1 MMGGIIA
8 RLFWLGVIGGWFV
21 AAMCLVE
28 AGKLSLD
35 TSIRRYVPEAPESW
49 AEITL
54 AHILT
59 HTSGINDFYRNQAS
73 GFADLPQV
81 ERDRLSAAEA
91 MAYSYRFPLTT
102 KPGDKW
108 AYSLAGY
115 ILLGLIIERGSGQ
128 AYPDFVEE
136 AVFAPLGLS
145 CRWGGT
151 EVEILN
157 RNPVLYE
164 RIDGQ
169 LVNHTV
175 NFSPF
180 SYPAGGLNA
189 TALDIARFLSAL
201 QTGQLLSPQSLKR
214 LWQPVRLN
222 DGSRFSYGFGFS
234 VSDYKGHSL
243 VSHEGGGQS
252 WNLHLPD
259 VGLSIAVICNLS
271 GARADEVVTD
281 LADMVLGCV

>member
-28 AGKLSLD
+28 AGKLSLE
-35 TSIRRYVPEAPESW
+35 TSIRHYVPEAPESW
-49 AEITL
+49 ADITL
-54 AHILT
+54 AHLLS

-73 GFADLPQV
+73 GFADLPQ
-81 ERDRLSAAEA
+81 
-91 MAYSYRFPLTT
+91 
-102 KPGDKW
+102 
-108 AYSLAGY
+108 
-115 ILLGLIIERGSGQ
+115 

-136 AVFAPLGLS
+136 AVFASLGLS

-201 QTGQLLSPQSLKR
+201 QAGQLLSYQSLKR

-222 DGSRFSYGFGFS
+222 DGSTFSYGFGFS

-243 VSHEGGGQS
+243 ISHEGGGQS

-281 LADMVLGCV
+281 LADMVLGECEKI

>member
-1 MMGGIIA
+1 
-8 RLFWLGVIGGWFV
+8 
-21 AAMCLVE
+21 
-28 AGKLSLD
+28 
-35 TSIRRYVPEAPESW
+35 
-49 AEITL
+49 
-54 AHILT
+54 
-59 HTSGINDFYRNQAS
+59 
-73 GFADLPQV
+73 
-81 ERDRLSAAEA
+81 
-91 MAYSYRFPLTT
+91 
-102 KPGDKW
+102 
-108 AYSLAGY
+108 
-115 ILLGLIIERGSGQ
+115 
-128 AYPDFVEE
+128 
-136 AVFAPLGLS
+136 
-145 CRWGGT
+145 
-151 EVEILN
+151 VEILN

-201 QTGQLLSPQSLKR
+201 QAGQLLSYQSLKR

-222 DGSRFSYGFGFS
+222 DGSTFSYGFGFS

-243 VSHEGGGQS
+243 ISHEGGGQS

-281 LADMVLGCV
+281 LADMVLGECEKI